1 MTIQASLGRLSAW
14 GEEPCVSVYLPV
26 ERGESA
32 NTVATSLQSVA
43 RDAERSLIRQFHLNE
58 RDAAAV
64 VAPLRELAESR
75 IEVSTMPSI
84 GLFCRGGDVEHCAV
98 PRHFDGPFVSVM
110 RRPNVLAMIA
120 GAQRDIDH
128 AVLGLNRKHTR
139 ALRGAAFAY
148 EALDV
153 HVPTEGDLAV
163 SHQRGLAH
171 HGGRKG
177 AGAVMGGSGSNEH
190 LDDVLLAAFMREIDR
205 SLFRTLDSRDLPVV
219 VVGVEYEVSAFKA
232 ASTQRNL
239 LLHPCGSTERMSDAD
254 LHAAGQQRMAQYA
267 DQGVQAALERL
278 RDLGGTPRVQ
288 AGPKVIQTD
297 AHKGRVDTL
306 YVPERLVAATED
318 DESAA
323 AAEASLATLQHR
335 GIVWIV
341 PDQELACTTALLRF

>member
-1 MTIQASLGRLSAW
+1 VTIQASLERLSTLS
-14 GEEPCVSVYLPV
+14 EEPCVSVYLPV
-26 ERGESA
+26 ERGEPA
-32 NTVATSLQSVA
+32 NTVATSLHTAA
-43 RDAERSLIRQFHLNE
+43 RDAERSLIRQFRLSE

-64 VAPLRELAESR
+64 VAPLRDLAER
-75 IEVSTMPSI
+75 RVEVGAMPSI
-84 GLFCRGGDVEHCAV
+84 GLFCRGGEVEHCAV

-110 RRPNVLAMIA
+110 RQPNVLAMMA

-139 ALRGAAFAY
+139 ALRGGAFAH
-148 EALDV
+148 EVLEV
-153 HVPTEGDLAV
+153 HVPTDEDLAV

-205 SLFRTLDSRDLPVV
+205 GLFQKLDSRDLPVV

-232 ASTQRNL
+232 VSTQRNL
-239 LLHPCGSTERMSDAD
+239 LLHACGSTERMSDAE
-254 LHAAGQQRMAQYA
+254 LHAAGQHRMWQYA
-267 DQGVQAALERL
+267 DQRVQGALERL

-288 AGPKVIQTD
+288 SGPKVVQTD
-297 AHKGRVDTL
+297 ANKGRVDTL
-306 YVPERLVAATED
+306 FVPERLVTASDD

-323 AAEASLATLQHR
+323 AAEAALATLRHR
-335 GIVWIV
+335 GIVWIA
-341 PDQELACTTALLRF
+341 PDQHLACTTALLRF

>member
-1 MTIQASLGRLSAW
+1 VTIQASLGRLSAW
-14 GEEPCVSVYLPV
+14 SEEPCVSVYLPV

-32 NTVATSLQSVA
+32 NTVATSLLSAA
-43 RDAERSLIRQFHLNE
+43 RDAERSLIRQFRMNE

-64 VAPLRELAESR
+64 VAPLRDLADSR
-75 IEVSTMPSI
+75 VEVGTMPSI

-98 PRHFDGPFVSVM
+98 PRHFEGPFVSVM
-110 RRPNVLAMIA
+110 RHPNVLAMVA

-139 ALRGAAFAY
+139 ALRGGAFAH
-148 EALDV
+148 EALEV
-153 HVPTEGDLAV
+153 HMPTEGDLAV

-177 AGAVMGGSGSNEH
+177 AGAIVGGSGSNEH
-190 LDDVLLAAFMREIDR
+190 LDDALLAAFMREIDR
-205 SLFRTLDSRDLPVV
+205 SLFQKLDSRDLPVV

-239 LLHPCGSTERMSDAD
+239 LLHPCGSTERMSDAE
-254 LHAAGQQRMAQYA
+254 LHAAGQHRMWKYA
-267 DQGVQAALERL
+267 DQRVQSALERL

-297 AHKGRVDTL
+297 ANKGRVDTL
-306 YVPERLVAATED
+306 YVPERLVAATDD

-323 AAEASLATLQHR
+323 AAGASLATLQHR
-335 GIVWIV
+335 GLVWIV
-341 PDQELACTTALLRF
+341 PDQDLARTTALLRF